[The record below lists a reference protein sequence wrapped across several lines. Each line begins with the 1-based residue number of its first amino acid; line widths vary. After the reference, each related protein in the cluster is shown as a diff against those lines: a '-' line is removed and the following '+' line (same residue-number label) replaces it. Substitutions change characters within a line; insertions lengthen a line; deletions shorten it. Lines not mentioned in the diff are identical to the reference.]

1 MYVLLDIGGTNT
13 RLAFSKDHQT
23 ISDPITFPTNQNFEE
38 AMNDLSDKIREQTQ
52 GGKIEALAG
61 AVKSLDASKK
71 TLKPHPVFP
80 LWVNKPLHEKLTE
93 ITQAP
98 VHLENDTALAGLGEA
113 VFGAG
118 KNSQIVVY
126 LTISTGFGGV
136 RVTDQKLEKSAF
148 GFEIG
153 FQIVNESQYLEEI
166 VSGAALKKKYNKP
179 ASEIN
184 DPEVWEEMAKW
195 SAVGVNNV
203 IAFWSPEII
212 IFGGSLMKSISLESI
227 KSHLKGKLAFN
238 YMPKMEMSEHG
249 DLSALYGG
257 LAYLNQIKP

>member
-13 RLAFSKDHQT
+13 RLAVSKDHQPLSQPL
-23 ISDPITFPTNQNFEE
+23 IFPTNKNFEE
-38 AMNDLSDKIREQTQ
+38 AMNELKSKIQKQAQ
-52 GGKIEALAG
+52 GEKVEALVG

-80 LWVNKPLHEKLTE
+80 LWVGKPLKQKLKE
-93 ITQAP
+93 IAQAP
-98 VHLENDTALAGLGEA
+98 VNLENDTALAGLGEA

-118 KNSQIVVY
+118 KDQAIVVY
-126 LTISTGFGGV
+126 LTIGTGFGGV
-136 RVTDQKLEKSAF
+136 RITDQRIDKSAF

-153 FQIVNESQYLEEI
+153 FQIVNGSEYLEEI
-166 VSGAALKKKYNKP
+166 VSGAALEKRFKRS

-195 SAVGVNNV
+195 TAVGVNNV

-212 IFGGSLMKSISLESI
+212 IFGGSLMRSISLENI
-227 KSHLKGKLAFN
+227 RINLREKLAFD
-238 YMPKMEMSEHG
+238 YMPKLEMSEHG
-249 DLSALYGG
+249 DLSALFGG
-257 LAYLNQIKP
+257 LAYLKR